1 MSRLEEKDKAGVSKE
16 DFKTATDI
24 ATDSIPGV
32 SETKDIISLGTNVG
46 KGDYIGAGI
55 DVTSLTLGAVPILGD
70 AARQGFKRITKKLRD
85 KDINDAKILIDDDK
99 AAEKW
104 KNSNKLAEQQ
114 RQKRN
119 PKIQKEVDKLSEGL
133 TTSKKYRDVV
143 KAEQP
148 IKPITK
154 DNFPEMPTKTDIV
167 GALKATDPR
176 KIKTGIVGINKKISD
191 GTRVGSRLDIPSYDN
206 YDKWIVSLHDGTKKG
221 GNAIGYGQTALL
233 KNVEFISS
241 AKGGLNIAKG
251 KPKATIARIH
261 GDYYNAEP
269 ELVYESAKKLIDS
282 SEWTQVGMN
291 PFKHSY
297 FYNKATGMP
306 VTRADEVIQVGPLVL
321 AKGVKK
327 PTISELKELKVKT
340 KDGKIRMFNEG
351 GTVMKKQME
360 MFEDGGLKDEG
371 GMIDEVSGN
380 DVPPGSTREE
390 VRDDI
395 PAQLSEG
402 EFVFPADVVR
412 FIGLEKLMQ
421 LRQEAKQG
429 LKQMEAMGQM
439 GNSDEATMPDD
450 LPFDETDLDMEDELE
465 YNRGGVVEA
474 ANGTYVAPTIPTGS
488 QPLGTNPMGNPMGVP
503 QQVADGV
510 SGSTQGTPYVPN
522 VGKMY
527 GAGATPYAPV
537 SYNQLLGPSATG
549 APTTETVRYFN
560 AATGQS
566 RMIPHLVNAD
576 GTRGA
581 TLYPVPEGFVIQE
594 EAPKEEAK
602 KTQVQST
609 KVAPVDTGDGGP
621 SDDGGGAVDPAGD
634 PLSYGNPFSL
644 DALGKN
650 MAAFS
655 KAQLATITNLGVNI
669 GKGVLGKTNT
679 NNVTVG
685 AITGM
690 YTAAKNKLGL
700 MGKNINNMTTKERN
714 DLNKS
719 FERAKTTVI
728 SLTTDSN
735 GNTMSQQDTIDQV
748 NDLADLYGVDK
759 VNQKNNVNLDVQI
772 GKTMAD
778 INNAREKTK
787 DRIRELGLEDV
798 QQGFDPEDTLGM
810 ESLSAS
816 QQQGIQDALSGKTAP
831 SLSPSVGT
839 GPSTSTGA
847 VGSSGFGTVSVESPG
862 DNSNNDGGSG
872 SGSGA
877 SGSGSDSG
885 PGGGVGGD
893 ATGGYTAKGGLMDK
907 KKIVIHKGYPNKK
920 KRGGLASR

>member
-1 MSRLEEKDKAGVSKE
+1 MVQSNSQKQMQSIMSRLEEKDKAGVSKE

-380 DVPPGSTREE
+380 DVPSGSTREE

-421 LRQEAKQG
+421 MRQKAKMG
-429 LKQMEAMGQM
+429 LQKMEDMGQM
-439 GNSDEATMPDD
+439 GNSEEATIPDD
-450 LPFDETDLDMEDELE
+450 MPFSIDDLDIEEEVDNQAEME
-465 YNRGGVVEA
+465 YNKGGVVYA
-474 ANGTYVAPTIPTGS
+474 
-488 QPLGTNPMGNPMGVP
+488 
-503 QQVADGV
+503 QQGA
-510 SGSTQGTPYVPN
+510 YIPN
-522 VGKMY
+522 VGKAY
-527 GAGATPYAPV
+527 QPPAAPNAGTPYAPATFTD
-537 SYNQLLGPSATG
+537 LLGTSAGG
-549 APTTETVRYFN
+549 APKTQNVRYVN
-560 AATGQS
+560 EATGQV
-566 RMIPHLVNAD
+566 RMIPHVLNPD
-576 GTRGA
+576 GSIGNS
-581 TLYPVPEGFVIQE
+581 LYPKPDGFVRKE
-594 EAPKEEAK
+594 EAPKEAAK
-602 KTQVQST
+602 PTQVAST
-609 KVAPVDTGDGGP
+609 KVKPVDTGEGGDPSEDGK
-621 SDDGGGAVDPAGD
+621 GGASLSFGGTKSGAGKG
-634 PLSYGNPFSL
+634 LQSNAITANISYNINPF
-644 DALGKN
+644 
-650 MAAFS
+650 
-655 KAQLATITNLGVNI
+655 GV
-669 GKGVLGKTNT
+669 KGVLGSLMTINDINKGKNVNTIGNKNGLTTNPVSMSFGKGKVSLTSKEYASVKNNPTGKEAKDLKNRLEVLNSIVNTPYTFNPVT
-679 NNVTVG
+679 NV
-685 AITGM
+685 
-690 YTAAKNKLGL
+690 YTDKLGNTL
-700 MGKNINNMTTKERN
+700 STEQAEQAGK
-714 DLNKS
+714 
-719 FERAKTTVI
+719 
-728 SLTTDSN
+728 
-735 GNTMSQQDTIDQV
+735 
-748 NDLADLYGVDK
+748 
-759 VNQKNNVNLDVQI
+759 DVQNNI
-772 GKTMAD
+772 SHEVSKGRDIAD
-778 INNAREKTK
+778 VIDDLTQTEISVAQDFGIT
-787 DRIRELGLEDV
+787 DEDD
-798 QQGFDPEDTLGM
+798 QQSYGGGFDFG
-810 ESLSAS
+810 A
-816 QQQGIQDALSGKTAP
+816 TAP
-831 SLSPSVGT
+831 GQGV
-839 GPSTSTGA
+839 TSTGT
-847 VGSSGFGTVSVESPG
+847 GGISTPGLGIDSYDPSDDTPSDDDPGESP
-862 DNSNNDGGSG
+862 
-872 SGSGA
+872 
-877 SGSGSDSG
+877 
-885 PGGGVGGD
+885 D
-893 ATGGYTAKGGLMDK
+893 ADDDPEFNQGGLAGK
-907 KKIVIHKGYPNKK
+907 KKKK
-920 KRGGLASR
+920 PKVKKMKRGGLASR